1 MQLSMKP
8 FPAPATDRGDR
19 RGVAATEFAVC
30 LPVLLLLVLG
40 MIETCSMIFVKQSLA
55 IAAYEGAHVGIK
67 ANATVGEIRTTCEA
81 ILRDRRVQG
90 ATITVTPNNLNAIPV
105 GDYIEVRV
113 TAPSDRNGV
122 LPVRFFRGRTLDAS
136 AVVMKEI

>member
-1 MQLSMKP
+1 MKP
-8 FPAPATDRGDR
+8 LRTHRTQQNDR

-67 ANATVGEIRTTCEA
+67 AGATAGEIRATCEG

-90 ATITVTPNNLNAIPV
+90 ATVTVTPNDLAAVPV
-105 GDYIEVRV
+105 GEFLEVRV
-113 TAPSDRNGV
+113 TAPSDRNSV